1 MRDTDLFQ
9 LALGLLPPWLVKD
22 CQFSVSEQRLD
33 LYIDF
38 AKGGS
43 FTCADCGQAGCP
55 AYDTE
60 ERTWRHLNFF
70 QHETYLHARVPRA
83 ECPQCGVKTV
93 AVPWARPGSGF
104 TLLFEALVMTLVRQM
119 PVRAASRIVGEHDTR
134 LWRIVHHYVGAARA
148 QADLSGVRR
157 VGIDETA
164 SRRGHHY
171 ISVFVDLDRAKVVHV
186 APGKDG
192 DTVASFAAD
201 LAVHGG
207 AASQVAEVCIDMSP
221 AFQAGVREHLP
232 AARITFDKFHVTR
245 LLNQA
250 VDQVRRAEQGQRAEL
265 KRTRYLWLK
274 NRRHLTVGQRARLA
288 DLEDRR
294 LNLKTARALRLRES
308 FQDFYDQPPEW
319 AGAYLKRWYF
329 WATHSR
335 LAPLI
340 DVARTIR
347 EHQDGILRWF
357 QTRVTNGL
365 LEGINSLIQAAKA
378 KARGYRTL
386 NNLMV
391 MVYLVAGKLDFET

>member
-33 LYIDF
+33 LHIDF
-38 AKGGS
+38 TKGGS
-43 FTCADCGQAGCP
+43 FACPECGRAGCP

-70 QHETYLHARVPRA
+70 QHEAYLHARVPRA

-93 AVPWARPGSGF
+93 TVPWARPGSGF

-134 LWRIVHHYVGAARA
+134 LWRIVHHYVSAARA
-148 QADLSGVRR
+148 REDLSGVSR
-157 VGIDETA
+157 VGLDETA

-192 DTVASFAAD
+192 DTVESFVED
-201 LAVHGG
+201 LAAHGG
-207 AASQVAEVCIDMSP
+207 AAPQVAEVCMDMSP

-232 AARITFDKFHVTR
+232 AARITFDKFHVIR

-250 VDQVRRAEQGQRAEL
+250 VDQVRREEQGQRGEL
-265 KRTRYLWLK
+265 RRTRYLWLK
-274 NRRHLTVGQRARLA
+274 NRRRMTVKQRARLA

-308 FQDFYDQPPEW
+308 FQDFFEQPPEL
-319 AGAYLKRWYF
+319 AGAYLQRWYF

-340 DVARTIR
+340 EAARTIR
-347 EHQDGILRWF
+347 AHQEGILRWF

-386 NNLMV
+386 NNLIA
-391 MVYLVAGKLDFET
+391 MVYLVAGKLEFET